1 MDFEELISDPRTS
14 FKDDHRTAINLGHFD
29 TQIAH
34 LASHIFW
41 DGQGDIKPLWAHQ
54 KTAICTM
61 LAYINGEKTIP
72 ERPDQTEAALLKL
85 PTGTGKSGIV
95 AVLSRCLPQIRKVL
109 VLTPRKALTE
119 QLQKDICYRFWKH
132 MGFEVED
139 GTTFNADERLMGVSL
154 EETYVETFLPSNIQS
169 MLTHI
174 PEADRVILVGTHQS
188 LSDIRKRAYGSDE
201 TEPNA
206 AANSLLEMLADTFDL
221 VVVDEG
227 HYEPAVSWSRG
238 VRELNKPTILLSA
251 TPYRNDYK
259 SFRVRGRYLFNY
271 PYAQAVEQKIIRPA
285 EVIRADGD
293 YPDDL
298 NGAVRKF
305 VEVLHRE
312 LPDRLDQA
320 RNWFAADDVTPKVM
334 IRAADLE
341 KLQLLQN
348 EIDRIFEA
356 ESVLIHDRAIKTEQR
371 PNRFQS
377 VSSAMNAKPDA
388 QFWIHQNKLM
398 EGIDDPT
405 YVAVAIFDLM
415 GNARQL
421 VQQIGRVTRRSNGDQ
436 RRRQTGWVIASPSNA
451 ERIQTTWKRYQGYE
465 AYAAKDSTAI
475 VANEVTLP
483 DRLLRFMAEYQYI
496 GGEFRG
502 RFELEAP
509 LAGKDI
515 QLPQSAAVLCKEPG
529 SEGIEGV
536 LDVIEEAIMGRDRF
550 KITPLVEMPEN
561 AWGFSYYAWRNSPY
575 LVDRFFSEWKF
586 GVFVAV
592 EQDAHIF
599 MHDTE
604 GIVVDFKKLGLAR
617 ADRQVMEKA
626 FPSSTE
632 DAPTRLSRFSF
643 SSLEMSQNAIRGL
656 AVRTRSFEDTFTDLL
671 DPMLVPGTAF
681 GFVNGTGRYV
691 GFARARVRESSES
704 YVPIE
709 EYVSWTRTV
718 DTELSDAERERSAVF
733 DRYASIEPDLTSDEA
748 TPLCILLDPS
758 LDAFMDRRAE
768 EAAAARAMEEDDVDY
783 EDLCSDIN
791 PEDGTF
797 QIRIGGDPID
807 CQISFKEETQKY
819 SLSSERLD
827 ELYPKEEAP
836 DRRQPQTLVQRLNKD
851 QAFRILVRKDHVV
864 YAEGRFFRPKI
875 NWVIDGGEKPIL
887 GSVIAC
893 PSLGAVESE
902 KGESFFLDD
911 PVGWHRRSLFGV
923 LAAACE
929 KSLEAHQIPGDNFTR
944 DVDRFSIVVCDD
956 DGTEKADFIA
966 LDEDQKRLVFIHAKT
981 YTRDEGWGGYNV
993 SGLQEV
999 GRQALASLTFIS
1011 NRVASNSWNPERWNS
1026 DIQANTRLLEGRSRV
1041 YRNAEDLSLQDLND
1055 RLCAAAKNP
1064 AFSREIWMLG
1074 NGLARRT
1081 SLSAGLDGDQAQWN
1095 PRLRQFLMHWD
1106 AMKTACARASVEL
1119 KLYCS

>member
-1 MDFEELISDPRTS
+1 MEFEDLIADTRTS
-14 FKDDHRTAINLGHFD
+14 FMDEHASSIDLDHFNADTSHLERHTFWNGHN
-29 TQIAH
+29 T
-34 LASHIFW
+34 
-41 DGQGDIKPLWAHQ
+41 IKPLWDHQ
-54 KTAICTM
+54 KTALGTM
-61 LAYINGEKTIP
+61 IAYLNGEKTIP
-72 ERPDQTEAALLKL
+72 ERADHTEAALLKL

-95 AVLSRCLPQIRKVL
+95 AILSRCLPDIRKVL

-132 MGFEVED
+132 IGFDVED
-139 GTTFNADERLMGVSL
+139 GTTFIADEAIAGVPL
-154 EETYVETFLPSNIQS
+154 EEAYVETFLPSKVQS
-169 MLTHI
+169 MVAHI
-174 PEADRVILVGTHQS
+174 PENDRVVLVGTHQS
-188 LSDIRKRAYGSDE
+188 LSDIRKSAFADSE
-201 TEPNA
+201 AQPSVVAMT
-206 AANSLLEMLADTFDL
+206 LLQLLSDTFDL
-221 VVVDEG
+221 VIVDEG

-285 EVIRADGD
+285 EIIRPDD
-293 YPDDL
+293 EYPDDL
-298 NGAVRKF
+298 NGAVRRF
-305 VEVLHRE
+305 VEILQRE
-312 LPDRLDQA
+312 LPERLEQSKQ
-320 RNWFAADDVTPKVM
+320 WFDDDDVTPRVM
-334 IRAADLE
+334 VRAADLE

-348 EIDRIFEA
+348 EIDRVFET
-356 ESVLIHDRAIKTEQR
+356 ESVLIHDRAKKTEQK

-377 VSSAMNAKPDA
+377 VSAAMNAMPEA

-398 EGIDDPT
+398 EGIDDPA

-421 VQQIGRVTRRSNGDQ
+421 VQQIGRVTRRSKGDQ
-436 RRRQTGWVIASPSNA
+436 RRKQTGWVIATPSNA
-451 ERIQTTWKRYQGYE
+451 ERIQTTWDRYKGYE
-465 AYAAKDSTAI
+465 VYAAKDSAAI

-515 QLPQSAAVLCKEPG
+515 QLPKSAAVLCREPG
-529 SEGIEGV
+529 SEGIEEV
-536 LDVIEEAIMGRDRF
+536 LDLIEESILGRDRF
-550 KITPLVEMPEN
+550 KITPLVNMPEN
-561 AWGFSYYAWRNSPY
+561 AWGFTYYAWRNSPY

-592 EQDAHIF
+592 EQNAHIF

-604 GIVVDFKKLGLAR
+604 GIVVDMKKLGLAR
-617 ADRQVMEKA
+617 ADRKVMEKV
-626 FPSSTE
+626 FPSSAE

-656 AVRTRSFEDTFTDLL
+656 AVRTRSFEETFTDLL

-704 YVPIE
+704 YVPIDQ
-709 EYVSWTRTV
+709 YVSWTQTV
-718 DTELSDAERERSAVF
+718 DEELADTERQRNVVF
-733 DRYASIEPDLTSDEA
+733 DRYASVEGDLSLEEA

-768 EAAAARAMEEDDVDY
+768 EAAAAQAIAEEDVDY
-783 EDLCSDIN
+783 EDLCSDID
-791 PEDGTF
+791 PDDGNF
-797 QIRIGGDPID
+797 QIRIGGEPID
-807 CQISFKEETQKY
+807 CQITFIEETQKY

-827 ELYPKEEAP
+827 ELYPKKETA

-864 YAEGRFFRPKI
+864 YAEGRFFRPKT
-875 NWVIDGGEKPIL
+875 NWVTDGGEKPIL
-887 GSVIAC
+887 EAVTSC
-893 PSLGAVESE
+893 PSMKDVESE
-902 KGESFFLDD
+902 KGEGFYQDD
-911 PVGWHRRSLFGV
+911 PEGWHRRSLFGV

-929 KSLEAHQIPGDNFTR
+929 DTLDVHAIEADALTR
-944 DVDRFSIVVCDD
+944 DVASFSIVVCDD
-956 DGTEKADFIA
+956 DGSEKADFIA
-966 LDEDQKRLVFIHAKT
+966 LDEASKRLVFIHAKT
-981 YTRDEGWGGYNV
+981 YTHGAGWGGYNV

-1011 NRVASNSWNPERWNS
+1011 NRVASDAWMPERWSS
-1026 DIQANTRLLEGRSRV
+1026 DIQANTLRLEGRSRV
-1041 YRNAEDLSLQDLND
+1041 YRNANDLSLEDLND
-1055 RLCAAAKNP
+1055 RLCAAALNP
-1064 AFSREIWMLG
+1064 AYSREIWMMG
-1074 NGLARRT
+1074 NGLARRA
-1081 SLSAGLDGDQAQWN
+1081 SLSDGLDGDPADWN
-1095 PRLRQFLMHWD
+1095 SRLRQFLMHWD
-1106 AMKTACARASVEL
+1106 AMKTACARASVQL
-1119 KLYCS
+1119 KLFCS

>member
-1 MDFEELISDPRTS
+1 MDFEDLVTDTRTS
-14 FKDDHRTAINLGHFD
+14 FGDEHRAVIDLDRFHA
-29 TQIAH
+29 QVSH
-34 LASHIFW
+34 LKSHSFW
-41 DGQGDIKPLWAHQ
+41 DGRAAIKPLWDHQ
-54 KTAICTM
+54 KIALGSM
-61 LAYINGEKTIP
+61 VAYLNGEKTIP
-72 ERPDQTEAALLKL
+72 EREDHTEAALLKL

-95 AVLSRCLPQIRKVL
+95 AVLSRCLPDIRKVL

-132 MGFEVED
+132 IGFDVQE
-139 GTTFNADERLMGVSL
+139 GTTFIANQDATGVSL
-154 EETYVETFLPSNIQS
+154 EEAYVETFLPSNVQNMIN
-169 MLTHI
+169 HI
-174 PEADRVILVGTHQS
+174 PEADRVVLVGTHQS
-188 LSDIRKRAYGSDE
+188 LSDIRKKALSGDDE
-201 TEPNA
+201 GTNGA
-206 AANSLLEMLADTFDL
+206 ARSLLEMLADTFDL
-221 VVVDEG
+221 VIVDEG
-227 HYEPAVSWSRG
+227 HYEPAVTWSRG

-271 PYAQAVEQKIIRPA
+271 PYAQAVKQKIIRPA
-285 EVIRADGD
+285 EIIQPSDE
-293 YPDDL
+293 YPDDP
-298 NGAVRKF
+298 NGAVRRF
-305 VEVLHRE
+305 VEILQRE
-312 LPDRLDQA
+312 LPDRLEQSKQ
-320 RNWFAADDVTPKVM
+320 WFDAANVTPKVM
-334 IRAADLE
+334 VRAADLE
-341 KLQLLQN
+341 KLQHLQN
-348 EIDRIFEA
+348 EIDSVFETD
-356 ESVLIHDRAIKTEQR
+356 SVLIHDRAKKTKQK

-377 VSSAMNAKPDA
+377 VSSAMNAMPDA

-415 GNARQL
+415 GNSRQL

-465 AYAAKDSTAI
+465 AYAAKDSASI

-509 LAGKDI
+509 LAGNDI
-515 QLPQSAAVLCKEPG
+515 QLPKSAAVLCREPG
-529 SEGIEGV
+529 SDGIKDV
-536 LDVIEEAIMGRDRF
+536 LDVIEEAILGRDRF

-561 AWGFSYYAWRNSPY
+561 AWGFTYYAWRNSPF

-656 AVRTRSFEDTFTDLL
+656 AVRTRSFEETFTDLL

-681 GFVNGTGRYV
+681 GFVNGTGRYI
-691 GFARARVRESSES
+691 GFARARVRESSET
-704 YVPIE
+704 YVPIGA
-709 EYVSWTRTV
+709 YVSWTRTV
-718 DTELSDAERERSAVF
+718 DAELSDAELERNAVF
-733 DRYASIEPDLTSDEA
+733 DRYASVESDLTSDEA

-768 EAAAARAMEEDDVDY
+768 EAAAAQAMEENDVDY

-819 SLSSERLD
+819 ALSSERLD
-827 ELYPKEEAP
+827 ELYPKEKTP
-836 DRRQPQTLVQRLNKD
+836 DRHQPQTLVQRLNKD
-851 QAFRILVRKDHVV
+851 QAFRVLVRKDHVV

-887 GSVIAC
+887 ESVVAC
-893 PSLGAVESE
+893 PSLDAVESE
-902 KGESFFLDD
+902 KGETFFEDD
-911 PVGWHRRSLFGV
+911 PEGWHRRSLFGV

-929 KSLEAHQIPGDNFTR
+929 NALDDHAIEVDKLTTQISS
-944 DVDRFSIVVCDD
+944 FSIVVCDD
-956 DGTEKADFIA
+956 DSSEKADFIA
-966 LDEDQKRLVFIHAKT
+966 LDEDTKRLVFIHAKT
-981 YTRDEGWGGYNV
+981 YTRAPGWGGYNV
-993 SGLQEV
+993 SALQEV

-1011 NRVASNSWNPERWNS
+1011 NRLASEVWTPARWES
-1026 DIQANTRLLEGRSRV
+1026 DIYGNTLPLNGRSRI
-1041 YRNAEDLSLQDLND
+1041 YRNVEDLPVEDLNS
-1055 RLCAAAKNP
+1055 RLCAASRNP
-1064 AFSREIWMLG
+1064 AYSRELWMVG
-1074 NGLARRT
+1074 NGLAQRA
-1081 SLSAGLDGDQAQWN
+1081 SLDAGLDAPPEQWN
-1095 PRLRQFLMHWD
+1095 SRLRQFLMHWD
-1106 AMKTACARASVEL
+1106 AMKTACARASVEM

>member
-1 MDFEELISDPRTS
+1 MDFEELIADTRTS
-14 FKDDHRTAINLGHFD
+14 FQEVHRAAIDLDRFQA
-29 TQIAH
+29 QISH
-34 LASHIFW
+34 LERHSFW
-41 DGQGDIKPLWAHQ
+41 SGQGAVKPLWAHQ
-54 KTAICTM
+54 KSAVSTM
-61 LAYINGEKTIP
+61 IAYLNGEKSIP
-72 ERPDQTEAALLKL
+72 EREDQTEAALLKL
-85 PTGTGKSGIV
+85 PTGTGKSGII
-95 AVLSRCLPQIRKVL
+95 AVLARCIPDIRKVL

-132 MGFEVED
+132 IGFDCED
-139 GTTFNADERLMGVSL
+139 GTTFAANEELMGVPL
-154 EETYVETFLPSNIQS
+154 EEVYVETFLPSKARS
-169 MLTHI
+169 MVAHI
-174 PEADRVILVGTHQS
+174 PDADRVILVGTHQS
-188 LSDIRKRAYGSDE
+188 LSDIRKSAYGGGDVQ
-201 TEPNA
+201 PNEVA
-206 AANSLLEMLADTFDL
+206 RTLLDLLTQTFDL
-221 VVVDEG
+221 VIVDEG

-271 PYAQAVEQKIIRPA
+271 PYAQAVEQRIVRPAEIIRPDC
-285 EVIRADGD
+285 E

-298 NGAVRKF
+298 NGAVRRF
-305 VEVLHRE
+305 VDILNRE
-312 LPDRLDQA
+312 LPGRLEQSQ
-320 RNWFAADDVTPKVM
+320 RWFDAANATPRVM
-334 IRAADLE
+334 IRASNLE
-341 KLQLLQN
+341 NLQLLQN
-348 EIDRIFEA
+348 EIDRVFET
-356 ESVLIHDRAIKTEQR
+356 ESVLIHDRAKKTEQR

-421 VQQIGRVTRRSNGDQ
+421 VQQIGRVTRWSNGDQ

-451 ERIQTTWKRYQGYE
+451 ERIQTTWDRYQSYE
-465 AYAAKDSTAI
+465 AYAAKESAAI

-502 RFELEAP
+502 RFDVEAP

-515 QLPQSAAVLCKEPG
+515 QLPKSATVLCREPG
-529 SEGIEGV
+529 SQGIEGV
-536 LDVIEEAIMGRDRF
+536 LDIIEEAILGQDRF
-550 KITPLVEMPEN
+550 KITPLIDMPNN
-561 AWGFSYYAWRNSPY
+561 AWGFTYYAWRNSPY
-575 LVDRFFSEWKF
+575 LTDKFFSEWKF

-604 GIVVDFKKLGLAR
+604 GIVVDMNRLGLSR
-617 ADRQVMEKA
+617 ADRQVMEKV
-626 FPSSTE
+626 FPSSAE
-632 DAPTRLSRFSF
+632 DALTRLSRFSF

-671 DPMLVPGTAF
+671 DPVLVPGTAF

-704 YVPIE
+704 YVRVDQ
-709 EYVSWTRTV
+709 YVSWTRKV
-718 DTELSDAERERSAVF
+718 DSELADAERERNAVF
-733 DRYASIEPDLTSDEA
+733 DRYASVESNLTLGEA

-758 LDAFMDRRAE
+758 LDAFMDRQTE
-768 EAAAARAMEEDDVDY
+768 DAAAAQAMAEEEVDY
-783 EDLCSDIN
+783 EDLCSDID

-797 QIRIGGDPID
+797 QIRIGGDPVD
-807 CQISFKEETQKY
+807 CQISFNRETQKY

-827 ELYPKEEAP
+827 ELYPKEETA
-836 DRRQPQTLVQRLNKD
+836 DRRQSLSLVQRLNKD

-875 NWVIDGGEKPIL
+875 NWVVDGGEKPIL
-887 GSVIAC
+887 ESIIAC
-893 PSLGAVESE
+893 PSLSEVESE
-902 KGESFFLDD
+902 KGEAVFEGDRG
-911 PVGWHRRSLFGV
+911 GWHRRSLFGV
-923 LAAACE
+923 LAAASE
-929 KSLEAHQIPGDNFTR
+929 DALGAHNITADDLTQDMAN
-944 DVDRFSIVVCDD
+944 FSIVVCDD

-966 LDEDQKRLVFIHAKT
+966 LDEVRKRLVFIHAKT
-981 YTRDEGWGGYNV
+981 YTRNEGWGGYNV

-1011 NRVASNSWNPERWNS
+1011 NRVASDAWVPDRWDS
-1026 DIQANTRLLEGRSRV
+1026 DVQANTLRLTGRSRV
-1041 YRNAEDLSLQDLND
+1041 YRNAEELPHEDLNS
-1055 RLCAAAKNP
+1055 RLCAAARNP
-1064 AFSREIWMLG
+1064 AYSREIWMVG
-1074 NGLARRT
+1074 NGLARRA
-1081 SLSAGLDGDQAQWN
+1081 SLSAGLDGDQADWN
-1095 PRLRQFLMHWD
+1095 SRLRQFLMHWD